1 MVFAKRFLAAFL
13 LLVLF
18 LATGGCAMIDR
29 MSGVADTKSLQET
42 GIAAQGVIVR
52 IWDTGITVN
61 DDPVIGMEV
70 EVYAAEGKPWLAT
83 IPKSLISRL
92 ESPASNPARSCTSV
106 SIPRTRRGRG
116 WMSTSIGRV
125 VTELTRRLDD
135 RDPASWVSLDEVRSL
150 QKNRG

>member
-13 LLVLF
+13 LL
-18 LATGGCAMIDR
+18 TTGCAMIDR
-29 MSGVADTKSLQET
+29 MSGVADTKTLQES
-42 GIAAQGVIVR
+42 GVSAQGVIVR

-92 ESPASNPARSCTSV
+92 D
-106 SIPRTRRGRG
+106 IPRFQPGEIVHIRF
-116 WMSTSIGRV
+116 
-125 VTELTRRLDD
+125 
-135 RDPASWVSLDEVRSL
+135 DPQDPSRAGLDEYKYR
-150 QKNRG
+150 

>member
-1 MVFAKRFLAAFL
+1 MIQAKHAMV
-13 LLVLF
+13 LVLF
-18 LATGGCAMIDR
+18 LATGCAMIDR

-42 GIAAQGVIVR
+42 GVSAQGVIVR

-92 ESPASNPARSCTSV
+92 D
-106 SIPRTRRGRG
+106 IPRFQPGEIVKIRFDPQDP
-116 WMSTSIGRV
+116 SRV
-125 VTELTRRLDD
+125 G
-135 RDPASWVSLDEVRSL
+135 LDEYKYR
-150 QKNRG
+150 